1 MHYIC
6 HLNVSSSWMN
16 FLSSVHGSQNEI
28 QSSIMLLLSPI
39 TLLAAATLL
48 FAIHLIRRLT
58 SPLSKIPGPTVSK
71 FTSLVL
77 KWKEIKAL
85 RTVYIHQLHQQ
96 YGPVVRIAPNEVSF
110 TSWEALKEIYCSG
123 GSGYD
128 KTEFYDLFKI
138 GDVLLQDHVH
148 HVEQGRRMFLADSL
162 IVNTTHLTW
171 ISMPNV
177 KGFSPTVML
186 IATS

>member
-1 MHYIC
+1 MSTVAKRTNPVI
-6 HLNVSSSWMN
+6 
-16 FLSSVHGSQNEI
+16 
-28 QSSIMLLLSPI
+28 IMLLLSPI

-58 SPLSKIPGPTVSK
+58 SPLSKIPGPAVSK

-123 GSGYD
+123 GSGHD

-138 GDVLLQDHVH
+138 Y
-148 HVEQGRRMFLADSL
+148 GRR
-162 IVNTTHLTW
+162 
-171 ISMPNV
+171 
-177 KGFSPTVML
+177 
-186 IATS
+186 

>member
-1 MHYIC
+1 
-6 HLNVSSSWMN
+6 
-16 FLSSVHGSQNEI
+16 
-28 QSSIMLLLSPI
+28 MLLLSPI
-39 TLLAAATLL
+39 VLIWAAALLLAV
-48 FAIHLIRRLT
+48 FLIQRLR
-58 SPLSKIPGPTVSK
+58 SPLSKIPGPAVSK
-71 FTSLVL
+71 YTSLVL

-138 GDVLLQDHVH
+138 Y
-148 HVEQGRRMFLADSL
+148 GRR
-162 IVNTTHLTW
+162 
-171 ISMPNV
+171 
-177 KGFSPTVML
+177 
-186 IATS
+186 